1 MPRTTIDMQREEAK
15 RLGQRLRWVRDIL
28 NVTPTEVA
36 ADIGVDSTAIRQI
49 ERGARLPSI
58 HVMMALCHMLRI
70 SPQYLMWGKLEAV
83 EPELALQLKRRHPE
97 LHWPPTTPTP
107 DNTHNSAP
115 NNAGK
120 PRTRTRNYAA
130 AAS

>member
-1 MPRTTIDMQREEAK
+1 MQREEAK

-58 HVMMALCHMLRI
+58 HVMMALCHTLRI
-70 SPQYLMWGKLEAV
+70 SPQYLMWGTLEAV
-83 EPELALQLKRRHPE
+83 EPELATQLKRRHPE
-97 LHWPPTTPTP
+97 LYWPPSTPAP
-107 DNTHNSAP
+107 DNTHNSEPSSDGRLNTAELRSGG
-115 NNAGK
+115 GK
-120 PRTRTRNYAA
+120 TSACFPFC
-130 AAS
+130 